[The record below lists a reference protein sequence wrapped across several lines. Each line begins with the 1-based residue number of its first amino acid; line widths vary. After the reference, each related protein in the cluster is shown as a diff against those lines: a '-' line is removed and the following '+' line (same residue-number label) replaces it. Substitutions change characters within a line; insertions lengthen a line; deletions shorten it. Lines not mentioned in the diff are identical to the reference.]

1 MVKKGTG
8 GKAVQIFAHNYN
20 QIRFGQEL
28 NESLLLPALVLYYIS
43 DATSTAECSQ
53 IN

>member
-1 MVKKGTG
+1 MVKKGIG
-8 GKAVQIFAHNYN
+8 GKSVQTFAHNYN

-28 NESLLLPALVLYYIS
+28 NESVLLPALVLYSIL
-43 DATSTAECSQ
+43 DATSTAECTQ